1 MCLFAQV
8 SVFHILTQVVLRA
21 MRAQLIT
28 QVLYFGTI
36 CMYSC
41 MYVPRMCSRTRL

>member
-36 CMYSC
+36 CMY
-41 MYVPRMCSRTRL
+41 VPRMCSRTRL